1 MVRYRKQETIVSI
14 SFSGLASGLD
24 TSSWVESLVSLKQ
37 AKIDSYEEEK
47 DVVAQMQ
54 DTLASIKSFFTSFR
68 GVIEKVTDAKFG
80 IASMDIFAQNLA
92 TSSNLDVLTAS
103 VTSEAEEATYN
114 VGVDQLATATD
125 AVSQYTY
132 TTTIVQTS
140 IASLDSK
147 LINLGLNIND
157 TGSQIGVTV
166 NGVEHGIILYENDT
180 IQDLI
185 DKLQNIGVDASY
197 NEDTGVFSMNIS
209 DSDINDIDNTNIVDA
224 LHLEGVNEGYTSN
237 NLQIEHVETIYS
249 DATESTLLSELGV
262 NAGLLT
268 IDANDQSYT
277 VTIKNNTTIGSFVAD
292 LESKH
297 IDVDFTD
304 GVLTLDNAV
313 ISNQGTT
320 NFLDALN
327 MQQDVASQT
336 QTSNNLNYQTITT
349 DTSIAT
355 EDTLLKDLG
364 EGINFTNRQTIIF
377 KNSNNVYD
385 TITVN
390 QTTTLGDIIAE
401 LNNNGLNAQ
410 LSQDGIL
417 SIQGGEITGG
427 TFDAINLLNLNE
439 TPMTAMASGNSL
451 SHTIQFNSVISSN
464 TKIVD
469 EFGAKQGYFL
479 VTDANGN
486 EHYTKI
492 YSGQTFQN
500 LIDTL
505 NSYGISASL
514 SPEGILSVQGGTL
527 ESLSDSQVQQL
538 VKNKTIKETNA
549 SLIKGSDFVDIV
561 FKNTDFNASEATSD
575 PLTYTL
581 TQTLNASL
589 TTTLAQLGI
598 TKNGSIKVDGKN
610 INITTSMSIQSL
622 IDTLANNNIQANWD
636 AQNATLTINAKVQDP
651 NNTNFVNALNLQETV
666 TEYYASSDRIFQ
678 AVTNTQQAT
687 ESTALNQFGITNSLS
702 NAQRTVKFYNANGDL
717 LSQIT
722 VTQSSTLNTLI
733 SAANKAGLNASLNN
747 GILTIEDGY
756 ISNDILQDSLGLEY
770 NPGSSFALGNIITT
784 TELQAATLDSSLKDI
799 IAALGNQS
807 LVASGY
813 TLSFN
818 GTALNV
824 SKNST
829 INDIINLIQLN
840 GGSASIDSSGRLS
853 ISGGTLSGSVANALE
868 ITQTITTTKV
878 NATGDK
884 TLMTKQEVFADR
896 STTLKQLGINNSTMV
911 INKNGAA
918 IKTITVQATNTLGD
932 LFDTL
937 AANGIEASIAD
948 GVITLSSLQ
957 NLYVSGNLANSLG
970 INTFSNTQTL
980 NTSASSTIAV
990 SYTDTIIADIT
1001 SKLGDVGAIKNS
1013 SDNLLIYDAD
1023 NNCIAT
1029 ISSLTTQSNIGDM
1042 FALLNNYG
1050 FSTNIYNGTISIY
1063 SDQGLYIKGNIAT
1076 NLGINATS
1084 TGTVYTTLGN
1094 AITSSI
1100 QISYSQN
1107 DNISLE
1113 DKLSNVISITGNN
1126 VIQVTNQN
1134 GNHIAYITV
1143 NQNTTF
1149 AQLFNSLNNYGINAS
1164 LSDNYID
1171 LQSNDNNV
1179 IKDSSGNVLS
1189 QLGISLSST
1198 TVTTTI
1204 GMTSSSSSQIKYS
1217 QNVSNPADGSTTMA
1231 QLGLTGKT
1239 LTINQTSGGTVNM
1252 TFAANATLD
1261 SLFNTLAAYGINA
1274 SISNGVIS
1282 IASTNGNYISG
1293 TLPTALG
1300 ISVINGSTS
1309 GTIGQSTSSSG
1320 ALTAHEGE
1328 SPANTS
1334 NTLAEIGIT
1343 GNQTLVINQTNG
1355 SSNVTITVTDSTTL
1369 NSIFNTLSTY
1379 GINASM
1385 SNGIITLDSESG
1397 AYISGSL
1404 ATALGFDV
1412 LSFVANKTTGTSMT
1426 SNAPITYTS
1435 TGNVIAT
1442 ADTTLGE
1449 LGMKSSGSGTGNG
1462 ILDIYSST
1470 GTLVTSL
1477 NIEPDDT
1484 LQDVFNQLAAYG
1496 INASINNGIISLTST
1511 NGNYISGSVPELLGI
1526 ETKQITVNTS
1536 HAATSTSTAP
1546 ITATST
1552 NVVTKDATLEQIG
1565 ISDEISDGFINP
1577 INRMT
1582 QQEAVAAGYTWVTSA
1597 SQLSS
1602 YLNNGAT
1609 SGSPTKIMLGADID
1623 LSGINWNSSGIF
1635 QGTFDGNGYTISN
1648 LSGTSFMDKTVD
1660 ATIRNVRFE
1669 NAKITSS
1676 SPSDSHGVVA
1686 SYDQGNSTFDNIVV
1700 DSTSTIV
1707 YGYWDDSIKAGGI
1720 VSYLAGSSTI
1730 SNNVSLV
1737 SINFNTSST
1746 KYLYIGG
1753 IVGINDGTVTN
1764 SVFGGKLNST
1774 TYNENYTGG
1783 IAGYTS
1789 GTLRNNKSY
1798 GQIVEA
1804 SDTCVY
1810 IGAIA
1815 GFVTSSTT
1823 LASNAYY
1830 STGGLDPFGY
1840 RTATSTEAFVN
1851 PSILGMGLG
1860 FGVFTKDGDLLGE
1873 VTVSSST
1880 TLDNIIS
1887 QLSNYGI
1894 NATLT
1899 NGVLSLSSS
1908 IGAVVAGNIPEAL
1921 GIQLNYN
1928 SAAAGGGGTSSGPT
1942 TTTTGVSQTSYT
1954 DIVTY
1959 GSLTLNLNISIC
1971 NLSDDLRD
1979 AHNDSYGR
1987 EATYYLTVSNSGT
2000 TTTIAINTG
2009 DTLGDL
2015 QSEFYRAGMSLTLD
2029 GNKVTL
2035 SSLPTANAYLVGA
2048 ATLLLDALK
2057 IGAGEGISY
2066 TVTTSGG
2073 GGGTPDAGPLWSNTD
2088 SNTLVG
2094 RDLVTTSS
2102 SLSDIG
2108 VNSTQYITVVQN
2120 GTQDVISL
2128 DSSASLGDII
2138 DRLSEYGITASLN
2151 NQQFTITGNSTGSFV
2166 KGMSTSLRNALKL
2179 NVGQGYTYNVSS
2191 STQTGNETSGSITTT
2206 GTGEVNAK
2214 GSTELSELGINSS
2227 QYITIK
2233 QNGTTQVVTL
2243 GSSDSI
2249 NDLISKLSNYGISA
2263 SLSNG
2268 RIAIEGSEISFV
2280 TGMSA
2285 GLANALNVTAGKGHS
2300 YTISTETVTSNSTTS
2315 LQFYTQGASKA
2326 VSTSTTLGELGI
2338 SGTSSMTINQGALG
2352 AATVQFTESD
2362 TIGDIIEQI
2371 NLLGGGHLTASLSSN
2386 KFNITADGTDYY
2398 VSFLSSKLSDA
2409 LKLGA
2414 TYKTAT
2420 VSKPTNS
2427 TTSNYLSV
2435 TENETITAT
2444 AATSL
2449 SSIGVT
2455 SNQYIT
2461 VRQDGTLR
2469 TITVGASDTIGS
2481 LISKL
2486 AKYGINASISD
2497 GFLTVQGSEN
2507 SSITGIS
2514 STLANAI
2521 KLSASGSGNSYTV
2534 ITETTYKNSDSKNL
2548 GSIASTKTLN
2558 SDTTMS
2564 QLGFNSSGNI
2574 TVVQNGTQYQVAV
2587 DGSKTLGDILTA
2599 LSAYGIAGSIQNGKL
2614 TLSPSSNA
2622 FILGMT
2628 SGVATALALKT
2639 GNGNSYSTSS
2649 KQTYTNSTSKNLNK
2663 NGTNLILNEDTVLNK
2678 INGFTKAGN
2687 LVIHQDNGSN
2697 VTISVAATQTLKDF
2711 FNQIAAYGLTGNV
2724 DSTGR
2729 VTISASGNTY
2739 LQAVSGGTN
2748 LLSALKLSN
2757 PTRST
2762 VSEYD
2767 NSDSSQLSYTQTIA
2781 AQNSTTLQNLIDS
2794 SNNKPT
2800 FNGNNITLVVQT
2812 TANGTTANNTLVFSK
2827 TQTLQDVFNTLQNYG
2842 IQAQIDASGKISLT
2856 SDSLSNFNLSGNLSS
2871 FLLGSYSK
2879 QYTTQVTNNQSAILT
2894 NTVISAMTDDN
2905 TLAELGITNG
2915 TVNIFKNGQNAGS
2928 FNLNTIKTIGDFRN
2942 ILEQY
2947 GFTTSLDNQGRLSVS
2962 SADGSY
2968 LTASSSNILTKLGL
2982 NDFTILDASQQ
2993 SSALTQTTVSNPGIS
3008 LSAAIKDLTN
3018 SAGTNLGITN
3028 GNVYV
3033 YNNGVRNTVYID
3045 NNMTLQ
3051 ELSDKLEQ
3059 FNINLSLAD
3068 GKIYLEGIG
3077 NSYITTDGLSSA
3089 SNILDKIGLDNWEY
3103 EATSTSKSLSFVQ
3116 SSDQIITENIKI
3128 TNLQDKNGNKLN
3140 ISQGTFNIYQ
3150 NGVKHTETIDS
3161 ETTINDLFN
3170 MLEKYG
3176 INASIASNGAI
3187 SLSADGNAY
3196 IENGSSNI
3204 ASKLFDD
3211 WKFSNTYTSNT
3222 LSITQTDT
3230 VFIDQNTKLAD
3241 INEGT
3246 FKPGVFTLVNNGV
3259 QTNITVNANDTI
3271 GTFIDQLQMHGFDT
3285 VINENGQLIVQA
3297 QGDSYLK
3304 NYNGTNAS
3312 NILDILGLNQNDW
3325 INTSTYDSNTL
3336 NVIKTNTFDT
3346 AATLD
3351 TKLSLLGVT
3360 TGEYYIYNNGVKY
3373 TALISS
3379 DETIQSLIDTLHQFG
3394 IETSLTGDS
3403 SNSILTILGQG
3414 DSYIQTSNSATNASN
3429 VVDVLFNNST
3439 DTKYQYS
3446 SDKQTSEIVTTYSNA
3461 TEDTLLSYF
3470 DTPWG
3475 GSTLKAEGQLS
3486 VTVNGVDSV
3495 INITKDETIGSLL
3508 NKFKALGLEA
3518 TLSDG
3523 QIMIQS
3529 GYDTFTI
3536 NSAGTT
3542 SSIIN
3547 PNANFNL
3554 KFNDDLGG
3562 YLASVDTVMA
3572 TTTTVEVRTLSVAN
3586 YADNNTKLGDLN
3598 ISSGTLSVYR
3608 NGQKATIQVDEN
3620 DTFNQFRAKLA
3631 SAFSDV
3637 DIKFE
3642 DGFLQIYSK
3651 DGNKIEAGATTDSSN
3666 FSAVTGITNQ
3676 EDGSVKSARALFK
3689 VNNESVITNSG
3700 LFRNGNVTQGTFTI
3714 GNATFTIDNSTTLN
3728 DIISQINNNDD
3739 ANATAYWDNIDG
3751 KLVIQS
3757 RTTGAAYINIEA
3769 GTSNFTD
3776 IMGFTSSEWKAD
3788 GSIKLTRLLADAQD
3802 IGQNARFSI
3811 NGTNYTST
3819 SNTITSDVSRIN
3831 GLTINLKGLSEGE
3844 TVTLTIEKDKETVAS
3859 ALQDVVDSYNE
3870 LMKNVDEAIAAN
3882 GDLHSET
3889 TLKLIRNQLR
3899 NMMTSSDIGTTV
3911 FRNLDA
3917 IGICVDAA
3925 SANNIDTNN
3934 IINLSFDKDK
3944 FLEAY
3949 EADDE
3954 AVKALLVG
3962 SENNTGI
3969 FNKVEQLLE
3978 SALTSV
3984 SGYFDSADRSFD
3996 REIERLDNKIVN
4008 ATKDMQ
4014 RYRERLENKFSAM
4027 DMLIANMQQQY
4038 ASFLV

>member
-1 MVRYRKQETIVSI
+1 
-14 SFSGLASGLD
+14 
-24 TSSWVESLVSLKQ
+24 
-37 AKIDSYEEEK
+37 
-47 DVVAQMQ
+47 
-54 DTLASIKSFFTSFR
+54 
-68 GVIEKVTDAKFG
+68 
-80 IASMDIFAQNLA
+80 
-92 TSSNLDVLTAS
+92 
-103 VTSEAEEATYN
+103 
-114 VGVDQLATATD
+114 
-125 AVSQYTY
+125 
-132 TTTIVQTS
+132 
-140 IASLDSK
+140 
-147 LINLGLNIND
+147 
-157 TGSQIGVTV
+157 
-166 NGVEHGIILYENDT
+166 
-180 IQDLI
+180 
-185 DKLQNIGVDASY
+185 
-197 NEDTGVFSMNIS
+197 
-209 DSDINDIDNTNIVDA
+209 
-224 LHLEGVNEGYTSN
+224 
-237 NLQIEHVETIYS
+237 
-249 DATESTLLSELGV
+249 
-262 NAGLLT
+262 
-268 IDANDQSYT
+268 
-277 VTIKNNTTIGSFVAD
+277 
-292 LESKH
+292 
-297 IDVDFTD
+297 
-304 GVLTLDNAV
+304 
-313 ISNQGTT
+313 
-320 NFLDALN
+320 
-327 MQQDVASQT
+327 
-336 QTSNNLNYQTITT
+336 
-349 DTSIAT
+349 
-355 EDTLLKDLG
+355 
-364 EGINFTNRQTIIF
+364 
-377 KNSNNVYD
+377 
-385 TITVN
+385 
-390 QTTTLGDIIAE
+390 
-401 LNNNGLNAQ
+401 
-410 LSQDGIL
+410 
-417 SIQGGEITGG
+417 
-427 TFDAINLLNLNE
+427 
-439 TPMTAMASGNSL
+439 
-451 SHTIQFNSVISSN
+451 
-464 TKIVD
+464 
-469 EFGAKQGYFL
+469 
-479 VTDANGN
+479 
-486 EHYTKI
+486 
-492 YSGQTFQN
+492 
-500 LIDTL
+500 
-505 NSYGISASL
+505 
-514 SPEGILSVQGGTL
+514 
-527 ESLSDSQVQQL
+527 
-538 VKNKTIKETNA
+538 
-549 SLIKGSDFVDIV
+549 
-561 FKNTDFNASEATSD
+561 
-575 PLTYTL
+575 
-581 TQTLNASL
+581 
-589 TTTLAQLGI
+589 
-598 TKNGSIKVDGKN
+598 
-610 INITTSMSIQSL
+610 
-622 IDTLANNNIQANWD
+622 
-636 AQNATLTINAKVQDP
+636 
-651 NNTNFVNALNLQETV
+651 
-666 TEYYASSDRIFQ
+666 
-678 AVTNTQQAT
+678 
-687 ESTALNQFGITNSLS
+687 
-702 NAQRTVKFYNANGDL
+702 
-717 LSQIT
+717 
-722 VTQSSTLNTLI
+722 
-733 SAANKAGLNASLNN
+733 
-747 GILTIEDGY
+747 
-756 ISNDILQDSLGLEY
+756 
-770 NPGSSFALGNIITT
+770 
-784 TELQAATLDSSLKDI
+784 
-799 IAALGNQS
+799 
-807 LVASGY
+807 
-813 TLSFN
+813 
-818 GTALNV
+818 
-824 SKNST
+824 
-829 INDIINLIQLN
+829 
-840 GGSASIDSSGRLS
+840 
-853 ISGGTLSGSVANALE
+853 
-868 ITQTITTTKV
+868 
-878 NATGDK
+878 
-884 TLMTKQEVFADR
+884 
-896 STTLKQLGINNSTMV
+896 
-911 INKNGAA
+911 
-918 IKTITVQATNTLGD
+918 
-932 LFDTL
+932 
-937 AANGIEASIAD
+937 
-948 GVITLSSLQ
+948 
-957 NLYVSGNLANSLG
+957 
-970 INTFSNTQTL
+970 
-980 NTSASSTIAV
+980 
-990 SYTDTIIADIT
+990 
-1001 SKLGDVGAIKNS
+1001 
-1013 SDNLLIYDAD
+1013 
-1023 NNCIAT
+1023 
-1029 ISSLTTQSNIGDM
+1029 
-1042 FALLNNYG
+1042 
-1050 FSTNIYNGTISIY
+1050 
-1063 SDQGLYIKGNIAT
+1063 
-1076 NLGINATS
+1076 
-1084 TGTVYTTLGN
+1084 
-1094 AITSSI
+1094 
-1100 QISYSQN
+1100 
-1107 DNISLE
+1107 
-1113 DKLSNVISITGNN
+1113 
-1126 VIQVTNQN
+1126 
-1134 GNHIAYITV
+1134 
-1143 NQNTTF
+1143 
-1149 AQLFNSLNNYGINAS
+1149 
-1164 LSDNYID
+1164 
-1171 LQSNDNNV
+1171 
-1179 IKDSSGNVLS
+1179 
-1189 QLGISLSST
+1189 
-1198 TVTTTI
+1198 
-1204 GMTSSSSSQIKYS
+1204 
-1217 QNVSNPADGSTTMA
+1217 
-1231 QLGLTGKT
+1231 
-1239 LTINQTSGGTVNM
+1239 
-1252 TFAANATLD
+1252 
-1261 SLFNTLAAYGINA
+1261 
-1274 SISNGVIS
+1274 
-1282 IASTNGNYISG
+1282 
-1293 TLPTALG
+1293 
-1300 ISVINGSTS
+1300 
-1309 GTIGQSTSSSG
+1309 
-1320 ALTAHEGE
+1320 
-1328 SPANTS
+1328 
-1334 NTLAEIGIT
+1334 
-1343 GNQTLVINQTNG
+1343 
-1355 SSNVTITVTDSTTL
+1355 
-1369 NSIFNTLSTY
+1369 
-1379 GINASM
+1379 
-1385 SNGIITLDSESG
+1385 
-1397 AYISGSL
+1397 
-1404 ATALGFDV
+1404 
-1412 LSFVANKTTGTSMT
+1412 
-1426 SNAPITYTS
+1426 
-1435 TGNVIAT
+1435 
-1442 ADTTLGE
+1442 
-1449 LGMKSSGSGTGNG
+1449 
-1462 ILDIYSST
+1462 
-1470 GTLVTSL
+1470 
-1477 NIEPDDT
+1477 
-1484 LQDVFNQLAAYG
+1484 
-1496 INASINNGIISLTST
+1496 
-1511 NGNYISGSVPELLGI
+1511 
-1526 ETKQITVNTS
+1526 
-1536 HAATSTSTAP
+1536 
-1546 ITATST
+1546 
-1552 NVVTKDATLEQIG
+1552 
-1565 ISDEISDGFINP
+1565 
-1577 INRMT
+1577 
-1582 QQEAVAAGYTWVTSA
+1582 
-1597 SQLSS
+1597 
-1602 YLNNGAT
+1602 
-1609 SGSPTKIMLGADID
+1609 
-1623 LSGINWNSSGIF
+1623 
-1635 QGTFDGNGYTISN
+1635 
-1648 LSGTSFMDKTVD
+1648 
-1660 ATIRNVRFE
+1660 
-1669 NAKITSS
+1669 
-1676 SPSDSHGVVA
+1676 
-1686 SYDQGNSTFDNIVV
+1686 
-1700 DSTSTIV
+1700 
-1707 YGYWDDSIKAGGI
+1707 
-1720 VSYLAGSSTI
+1720 
-1730 SNNVSLV
+1730 
-1737 SINFNTSST
+1737 
-1746 KYLYIGG
+1746 
-1753 IVGINDGTVTN
+1753 
-1764 SVFGGKLNST
+1764 
-1774 TYNENYTGG
+1774 
-1783 IAGYTS
+1783 
-1789 GTLRNNKSY
+1789 
-1798 GQIVEA
+1798 
-1804 SDTCVY
+1804 
-1810 IGAIA
+1810 
-1815 GFVTSSTT
+1815 
-1823 LASNAYY
+1823 
-1830 STGGLDPFGY
+1830 
-1840 RTATSTEAFVN
+1840 
-1851 PSILGMGLG
+1851 
-1860 FGVFTKDGDLLGE
+1860 
-1873 VTVSSST
+1873 
-1880 TLDNIIS
+1880 
-1887 QLSNYGI
+1887 
-1894 NATLT
+1894 
-1899 NGVLSLSSS
+1899 
-1908 IGAVVAGNIPEAL
+1908 
-1921 GIQLNYN
+1921 
-1928 SAAAGGGGTSSGPT
+1928 
-1942 TTTTGVSQTSYT
+1942 
-1954 DIVTY
+1954 
-1959 GSLTLNLNISIC
+1959 
-1971 NLSDDLRD
+1971 
-1979 AHNDSYGR
+1979 
-1987 EATYYLTVSNSGT
+1987 
-2000 TTTIAINTG
+2000 
-2009 DTLGDL
+2009 
-2015 QSEFYRAGMSLTLD
+2015 MSLTLD
-2029 GNKVTL
+2029 GKKVTL
-2035 SSLPTANAYLVGA
+2035 SSLPTTNAYLVSGPSE
-2048 ATLLLDALK
+2048 LLDALK

-2073 GGGTPDAGPLWSNTD
+2073 GGETPDAGPLWSNTD

-2108 VNSTQYITVVQN
+2108 VNSTQYITVVQG
-2120 GTQDVISL
+2120 GTQDVITL

-2214 GSTELSELGINSS
+2214 GSTQLSELGINSS

-2414 TYKTAT
+2414 TYKTST

-2435 TENETITAT
+2435 TKNETITAT

-2639 GNGNSYSTSS
+2639 GKGNSYSTSS

-2678 INGFTKAGN
+2678 INGFTSGGK

-2697 VTISVAATQTLKDF
+2697 VTISIAATQTLKDF

-2842 IQAQIDASGKISLT
+2842 IQAQIDASGKISLS

-2962 SADGSY
+2962 SADGNY

-2982 NDFTILDASQQ
+2982 NDFTILDANQQ
-2993 SSALTQTTVSNPGIS
+2993 SSNLTQTTVSNPTIS
-3008 LSAAIKDLTN
+3008 LNATLKDLTN

-3103 EATSTSKSLSFVQ
+3103 EATSTSKPLSFVQ

-3128 TNLQDKNGNKLN
+3128 TDLQDKSGNNLN

-3161 ETTINDLFN
+3161 ETTVNDLFN

-3187 SLSADGNAY
+3187 SLSATGNAY

-3246 FKPGVFTLVNNGV
+3246 FTPGVFTLVNNGV

-3312 NILDILGLNQNDW
+3312 NILDILGLNQSDW

-3403 SNSILTILGQG
+3403 SSSILTILGQG

-3598 ISSGTLSVYR
+3598 ISSGTLSIYR

-3776 IMGFTSSEWKAD
+3776 IMGFTSSEWNSD

>member
-1 MVRYRKQETIVSI
+1 MSI

-336 QTSNNLNYQTITT
+336 QTSNNLNFQTITT
-349 DTSIAT
+349 DTSVAT

-364 EGINFTNRQTIIF
+364 EGINFTNGQTIIF

-451 SHTIQFNSVISSN
+451 SHTIEFNSVITAN

-514 SPEGILSVQGGTL
+514 SQEGILSVQGGTL
-527 ESLSDSQVQQL
+527 QSLTDSQVQQL
-538 VKNKTIKETNA
+538 VSNKTINETNA
-549 SLIKGSDFVDIV
+549 NLIKGSDFVDIV

-598 TKNGSIKVDGKN
+598 TKNGNINVDGKN
-610 INITTSMSIQSL
+610 IRITTSMSIQNL
-622 IDTLANNNIQANWD
+622 IDTLAANNIQANWD

-722 VTQSSTLNTLI
+722 VTQSSTLSTLI

-824 SKNST
+824 SQNST

-896 STTLKQLGINNSTMV
+896 STTLKQLGINTSTMV

-918 IKTITVQATNTLGD
+918 IKTITVQATNSLGD

-1001 SKLGDVGAIKNS
+1001 SKLGDVGAIKNT
-1013 SDNLLIYDAD
+1013 SDNLLIFDSD
-1023 NNCIAT
+1023 NKCIAT
-1029 ISSLTTQSNIGDM
+1029 ISSLTTQSSIGDM

-1113 DKLSNVISITGNN
+1113 DKLSKVISITGNN

-1449 LGMKSSGSGTGNG
+1449 LGMKSSGSGSSSSIPFLKSITRKTKEEAEAAGYIWVTSAAQLNSLMHNTESPTTLIMLGTDIDLSGIEWNPASFSGTFDGNGYTISNLTINKDLSGDASHTYNYVGFMKGDFSSSGTIKNVRFENASISVTGTTYNTHVGVIVGHSDIEIDNCIASGAINVQATHGGNIGGLRGMGGYGDEIKNSIADVDINVNNTSTYTYETVYVGGLLGNSETKISNSHTYSDIVVTGNTSRTFIGGIAGRFEADNSDSSNPAISNVVIGGSYTRVNDTYSGGSGIIAGLLEGYAYTIYYDFLENPADRWSDTINETLAVQGTYYDSSLADDDWIGYEEVDEYSTTNDAGESRTVTAYPTLAISGASMGSYNVGNIHTEAGSGTGNG

-1511 NGNYISGSVPELLGI
+1511 NGNYISGSVPKLLGI

-1582 QQEAVAAGYTWVTSA
+1582 QQEALSAGYTWVTSA
-1597 SQLSS
+1597 SQLQSA
-1602 YLNNGAT
+1602 LNSA
-1609 SGSPTKIMLGADID
+1609 SGRNARIMLGADID
-1623 LSGINWNSSGIF
+1623 LSGINWYTYFTGGGMYNFLGV
-1635 QGTFDGNGYTISN
+1635 FDGNGYTISN
-1648 LSGTSFMDKTVD
+1648 LSGTAFIGSANS

-1669 NAKITSS
+1669 NARITSS
-1676 SPSDSHGVVA
+1676 GSNEYYGVVTG
-1686 SYDQGNSTFDNIVV
+1686 YNNIDSTLENIVV
-1700 DSTSTIV
+1700 DSTSIIAPSHWSNQM
-1707 YGYWDDSIKAGGI
+1707 YIGGI
-1720 VSYLAGSSTI
+1720 SGGTSDSSTI
-1730 SNNVSLV
+1730 SDSVSLV
-1737 SINFNTSST
+1737 SMNITPAYQSQDAYN
-1746 KYLYIGG
+1746 IGG
-1753 IVGINDGTVTN
+1753 IVGLNYGTVTN
-1764 SVFGGKLNST
+1764 SVFGGKLNPEATGSGESA
-1774 TYNENYTGG
+1774 NIGG

-1798 GQIVEA
+1798 G
-1804 SDTCVY
+1804 
-1810 IGAIA
+1810 
-1815 GFVTSSTT
+1815 
-1823 LASNAYY
+1823 
-1830 STGGLDPFGY
+1830 
-1840 RTATSTEAFVN
+1840 
-1851 PSILGMGLG
+1851 
-1860 FGVFTKDGDLLGE
+1860 
-1873 VTVSSST
+1873 
-1880 TLDNIIS
+1880 
-1887 QLSNYGI
+1887 
-1894 NATLT
+1894 
-1899 NGVLSLSSS
+1899 
-1908 IGAVVAGNIPEAL
+1908 
-1921 GIQLNYN
+1921 
-1928 SAAAGGGGTSSGPT
+1928 
-1942 TTTTGVSQTSYT
+1942 
-1954 DIVTY
+1954 
-1959 GSLTLNLNISIC
+1959 
-1971 NLSDDLRD
+1971 
-1979 AHNDSYGR
+1979 
-1987 EATYYLTVSNSGT
+1987 
-2000 TTTIAINTG
+2000 
-2009 DTLGDL
+2009 
-2015 QSEFYRAGMSLTLD
+2015 
-2029 GNKVTL
+2029 
-2035 SSLPTANAYLVGA
+2035 
-2048 ATLLLDALK
+2048 
-2057 IGAGEGISY
+2057 
-2066 TVTTSGG
+2066 
-2073 GGGTPDAGPLWSNTD
+2073 
-2088 SNTLVG
+2088 
-2094 RDLVTTSS
+2094 
-2102 SLSDIG
+2102 
-2108 VNSTQYITVVQN
+2108 
-2120 GTQDVISL
+2120 
-2128 DSSASLGDII
+2128 
-2138 DRLSEYGITASLN
+2138 
-2151 NQQFTITGNSTGSFV
+2151 
-2166 KGMSTSLRNALKL
+2166 
-2179 NVGQGYTYNVSS
+2179 
-2191 STQTGNETSGSITTT
+2191 
-2206 GTGEVNAK
+2206 
-2214 GSTELSELGINSS
+2214 
-2227 QYITIK
+2227 
-2233 QNGTTQVVTL
+2233 
-2243 GSSDSI
+2243 
-2249 NDLISKLSNYGISA
+2249 
-2263 SLSNG
+2263 
-2268 RIAIEGSEISFV
+2268 
-2280 TGMSA
+2280 
-2285 GLANALNVTAGKGHS
+2285 
-2300 YTISTETVTSNSTTS
+2300 
-2315 LQFYTQGASKA
+2315 
-2326 VSTSTTLGELGI
+2326 
-2338 SGTSSMTINQGALG
+2338 
-2352 AATVQFTESD
+2352 
-2362 TIGDIIEQI
+2362 
-2371 NLLGGGHLTASLSSN
+2371 
-2386 KFNITADGTDYY
+2386 
-2398 VSFLSSKLSDA
+2398 
-2409 LKLGA
+2409 
-2414 TYKTAT
+2414 
-2420 VSKPTNS
+2420 
-2427 TTSNYLSV
+2427 
-2435 TENETITAT
+2435 
-2444 AATSL
+2444 
-2449 SSIGVT
+2449 
-2455 SNQYIT
+2455 
-2461 VRQDGTLR
+2461 
-2469 TITVGASDTIGS
+2469 
-2481 LISKL
+2481 
-2486 AKYGINASISD
+2486 
-2497 GFLTVQGSEN
+2497 
-2507 SSITGIS
+2507 
-2514 STLANAI
+2514 
-2521 KLSASGSGNSYTV
+2521 
-2534 ITETTYKNSDSKNL
+2534 
-2548 GSIASTKTLN
+2548 
-2558 SDTTMS
+2558 
-2564 QLGFNSSGNI
+2564 
-2574 TVVQNGTQYQVAV
+2574 
-2587 DGSKTLGDILTA
+2587 
-2599 LSAYGIAGSIQNGKL
+2599 
-2614 TLSPSSNA
+2614 
-2622 FILGMT
+2622 
-2628 SGVATALALKT
+2628 
-2639 GNGNSYSTSS
+2639 
-2649 KQTYTNSTSKNLNK
+2649 
-2663 NGTNLILNEDTVLNK
+2663 
-2678 INGFTKAGN
+2678 
-2687 LVIHQDNGSN
+2687 
-2697 VTISVAATQTLKDF
+2697 
-2711 FNQIAAYGLTGNV
+2711 
-2724 DSTGR
+2724 
-2729 VTISASGNTY
+2729 
-2739 LQAVSGGTN
+2739 
-2748 LLSALKLSN
+2748 
-2757 PTRST
+2757 
-2762 VSEYD
+2762 
-2767 NSDSSQLSYTQTIA
+2767 
-2781 AQNSTTLQNLIDS
+2781 
-2794 SNNKPT
+2794 
-2800 FNGNNITLVVQT
+2800 
-2812 TANGTTANNTLVFSK
+2812 
-2827 TQTLQDVFNTLQNYG
+2827 
-2842 IQAQIDASGKISLT
+2842 
-2856 SDSLSNFNLSGNLSS
+2856 
-2871 FLLGSYSK
+2871 
-2879 QYTTQVTNNQSAILT
+2879 
-2894 NTVISAMTDDN
+2894 
-2905 TLAELGITNG
+2905 
-2915 TVNIFKNGQNAGS
+2915 
-2928 FNLNTIKTIGDFRN
+2928 
-2942 ILEQY
+2942 
-2947 GFTTSLDNQGRLSVS
+2947 
-2962 SADGSY
+2962 
-2968 LTASSSNILTKLGL
+2968 
-2982 NDFTILDASQQ
+2982 
-2993 SSALTQTTVSNPGIS
+2993 
-3008 LSAAIKDLTN
+3008 
-3018 SAGTNLGITN
+3018 
-3028 GNVYV
+3028 
-3033 YNNGVRNTVYID
+3033 
-3045 NNMTLQ
+3045 
-3051 ELSDKLEQ
+3051 
-3059 FNINLSLAD
+3059 
-3068 GKIYLEGIG
+3068 
-3077 NSYITTDGLSSA
+3077 
-3089 SNILDKIGLDNWEY
+3089 
-3103 EATSTSKSLSFVQ
+3103 
-3116 SSDQIITENIKI
+3116 
-3128 TNLQDKNGNKLN
+3128 
-3140 ISQGTFNIYQ
+3140 
-3150 NGVKHTETIDS
+3150 
-3161 ETTINDLFN
+3161 
-3170 MLEKYG
+3170 
-3176 INASIASNGAI
+3176 
-3187 SLSADGNAY
+3187 
-3196 IENGSSNI
+3196 
-3204 ASKLFDD
+3204 
-3211 WKFSNTYTSNT
+3211 
-3222 LSITQTDT
+3222 
-3230 VFIDQNTKLAD
+3230 
-3241 INEGT
+3241 
-3246 FKPGVFTLVNNGV
+3246 
-3259 QTNITVNANDTI
+3259 
-3271 GTFIDQLQMHGFDT
+3271 
-3285 VINENGQLIVQA
+3285 
-3297 QGDSYLK
+3297 
-3304 NYNGTNAS
+3304 
-3312 NILDILGLNQNDW
+3312 
-3325 INTSTYDSNTL
+3325 
-3336 NVIKTNTFDT
+3336 
-3346 AATLD
+3346 
-3351 TKLSLLGVT
+3351 
-3360 TGEYYIYNNGVKY
+3360 
-3373 TALISS
+3373 
-3379 DETIQSLIDTLHQFG
+3379 
-3394 IETSLTGDS
+3394 
-3403 SNSILTILGQG
+3403 
-3414 DSYIQTSNSATNASN
+3414 
-3429 VVDVLFNNST
+3429 
-3439 DTKYQYS
+3439 
-3446 SDKQTSEIVTTYSNA
+3446 
-3461 TEDTLLSYF
+3461 
-3470 DTPWG
+3470 
-3475 GSTLKAEGQLS
+3475 
-3486 VTVNGVDSV
+3486 
-3495 INITKDETIGSLL
+3495 
-3508 NKFKALGLEA
+3508 
-3518 TLSDG
+3518 
-3523 QIMIQS
+3523 
-3529 GYDTFTI
+3529 
-3536 NSAGTT
+3536 
-3542 SSIIN
+3542 
-3547 PNANFNL
+3547 
-3554 KFNDDLGG
+3554 
-3562 YLASVDTVMA
+3562 
-3572 TTTTVEVRTLSVAN
+3572 
-3586 YADNNTKLGDLN
+3586 
-3598 ISSGTLSVYR
+3598 
-3608 NGQKATIQVDEN
+3608 
-3620 DTFNQFRAKLA
+3620 
-3631 SAFSDV
+3631 
-3637 DIKFE
+3637 
-3642 DGFLQIYSK
+3642 
-3651 DGNKIEAGATTDSSN
+3651 
-3666 FSAVTGITNQ
+3666 
-3676 EDGSVKSARALFK
+3676 
-3689 VNNESVITNSG
+3689 
-3700 LFRNGNVTQGTFTI
+3700 
-3714 GNATFTIDNSTTLN
+3714 
-3728 DIISQINNNDD
+3728 
-3739 ANATAYWDNIDG
+3739 
-3751 KLVIQS
+3751 
-3757 RTTGAAYINIEA
+3757 
-3769 GTSNFTD
+3769 
-3776 IMGFTSSEWKAD
+3776 
-3788 GSIKLTRLLADAQD
+3788 
-3802 IGQNARFSI
+3802 
-3811 NGTNYTST
+3811 
-3819 SNTITSDVSRIN
+3819 
-3831 GLTINLKGLSEGE
+3831 
-3844 TVTLTIEKDKETVAS
+3844 
-3859 ALQDVVDSYNE
+3859 
-3870 LMKNVDEAIAAN
+3870 
-3882 GDLHSET
+3882 
-3889 TLKLIRNQLR
+3889 
-3899 NMMTSSDIGTTV
+3899 
-3911 FRNLDA
+3911 
-3917 IGICVDAA
+3917 
-3925 SANNIDTNN
+3925 
-3934 IINLSFDKDK
+3934 
-3944 FLEAY
+3944 
-3949 EADDE
+3949 
-3954 AVKALLVG
+3954 
-3962 SENNTGI
+3962 
-3969 FNKVEQLLE
+3969 
-3978 SALTSV
+3978 
-3984 SGYFDSADRSFD
+3984 
-3996 REIERLDNKIVN
+3996 
-4008 ATKDMQ
+4008 
-4014 RYRERLENKFSAM
+4014 
-4027 DMLIANMQQQY
+4027 
-4038 ASFLV
+4038 